1 LIVKLILTLTK
12 SKIMKVNLLFYSL
25 LFTSVSFSQ
34 IPNYVPTTD
43 LVSWFSFNGNTN
55 DLSGNGNNATNSGAG
70 LTTDRFGNANSA
82 YSFNGSSSR
91 IDLNLS
97 FDHSQRSISIWLNTS
112 ALSSIIQSAF
122 DNDYPGL
129 TYGHTIVAVM
139 PSTNYLLGQAGTTS
153 CSSFTVDPDTWYSMI
168 ITRDNSTTKYY
179 INGVLHCSM
188 PNSTIVSSNANGQVI
203 HFGCSRLLNRFF
215 NGKIDDIGMWSRALT
230 ECEIQ
235 AVYNAG
241 SSIDNTISQNGNSI
255 VANQVGA
262 SYQWLDCNNAN
273 NPITGATNQTFTPTS
288 GGIFAVEIS
297 LNGCSATSECLRLD
311 FASIEEID
319 DNLIAIFPN
328 PAESFVNISVENEII
343 GNVIIT
349 DLLGKV
355 IHEHKSNS
363 SSITL
368 DLKSIH
374 SDGTYF
380 LNIFNDS
387 SKLIGV
393 KKLIIK

>member
-1 LIVKLILTLTK
+1 MKTKLFFC
-12 SKIMKVNLLFYSL
+12 SLFLSTWSL
-25 LFTSVSFSQ
+25 SQ
-34 IPNYVPTTD
+34 VPSYVPTTD

-55 DLSGNGNNATNSGAG
+55 DISGNGNNATNSGAS
-70 LTTDRFGNANSA
+70 LTSDRFGNQNSA
-82 YSFNGSSSR
+82 YVFNGTSSR

-97 FDHSQRSISIWLNTS
+97 FDHSQRSISVWLNTS
-112 ALSSIIQSAF
+112 SLSSVIQSAF

-129 TYGHTIVAVM
+129 NYGHSIVAVM
-139 PSTNYLLGQAGTTS
+139 PTTNYLLGQAGTTS
-153 CSSFTVDPDTWYSMI
+153 CSSFTVSANTWYSMI

-188 PNSTIVSSNANGQVI
+188 PNSNIASSNTSGQMI

-241 SSIDNTISQNGNSI
+241 SSVDNTISQNGNSI
-255 VANQVGA
+255 VANQAGA

-273 NPITGATNQTFTPTS
+273 APISGATNQAFTPPS
-288 GGIFAVEIS
+288 GGIFAVQIS
-297 LNGCSATSECLRLD
+297 LNGCSATSECLRVD
-311 FASIEEID
+311 FASIDEID

-355 IHEHKSNS
+355 ILEHKSNS
-363 SSITL
+363 SSIAL
-368 DLKSIH
+368 DLKSID

-380 LNIFNDS
+380 LNIFNDG